1 MQDTESNNPFVETLN
16 TQFETVKAN
25 TLGSPVQKFGDFDFV
40 DEVVAEFQGN
50 FDGSQT
56 LIERSFASFL
66 SYVNPA
72 KPQVSKS
79 KVDSRDVKMH
89 YLYKRAERN
98 GGEVAQRE
106 LIEEL
111 ESRMDADSLFNK
123 VFAHHAEANE
133 LVVVP

>member
-1 MQDTESNNPFVETLN
+1 
-16 TQFETVKAN
+16 
-25 TLGSPVQKFGDFDFV
+25 
-40 DEVVAEFQGN
+40 
-50 FDGSQT
+50 
-56 LIERSFASFL
+56 
-66 SYVNPA
+66 
-72 KPQVSKS
+72 
-79 KVDSRDVKMH
+79 MH